1 MKDFQ
6 VETVVLPLED
16 EERLRI
22 FSCEAHT
29 RHGFPVYFGTNEKES
44 LLHRK
49 GQLISRRLSRDPQYL
64 ENLKPKKNS
73 WSSIAY
79 GGFLKSQPSAAPIK
93 SLGIVILRL
102 MVETPLPPKQ
112 PFQITPR
119 GLLNTGNLCFMNS
132 VLQLLLFC
140 TPFYTLLKNIS
151 KSTLASLGESKTP
164 LLDATI
170 AFIDQFSHPETVAV
184 SPETFYMAISSH
196 LRFSHLK
203 WGRQEDAEEFLG
215 YLLDGLHEEFVESI
229 ASTSQSERND
239 LANSISRNNDLY
251 TILDSIDKS
260 TENDGWCEVGSNRCV
275 SSKRSVKVEPS
286 PITHLFGG
294 QFRSELQVPKQKESK
309 SITLDP
315 FLHVQLDIDDV
326 EVNDLESAFRFLS
339 KPEQIPFRTKN
350 GTEVMARKQNFI
362 DSLPRVLIIHLKRFS
377 FNPHESRVEKL
388 RKPIKYTHSL
398 QVPLECIS
406 KATQLGSL
414 ETRYKLIGVVYHHGT
429 STEGGHYTVDVLR
442 QEAAEWVRIDDTI
455 VESITPDMVVGENG
469 GSKTAYLLMY
479 QRV

>member
-1 MKDFQ
+1 MKDF
-6 VETVVLPLED
+6 EIESLVLPFDD
-16 EERLRI
+16 EEKLRI
-22 FSCEAHT
+22 FSAYAGF
-29 RHGFPVYFGTNEKES
+29 RQGFPKYFGTDEKES
-44 LLHRK
+44 LVFRK
-49 GQLISRRLSRDPQYL
+49 GQLISRRLLQDPHYVD
-64 ENLKPKKNS
+64 NLWPKKNS

-79 GGFLKSQPSAAPIK
+79 DGFVKTQPSLSPMR
-93 SLGIVILRL
+93 SLGIVILRF
-102 MVETPLPPKQ
+102 MVEKPTPPKQ
-112 PFQITPR
+112 PFQITPG

-140 TPFYTLLKNIS
+140 TPFYSLLKNIS
-151 KSTLASLGESKTP
+151 KSTVASLGESKTP

-170 AFIDQFSHPETVAV
+170 AFIDQFSNNVSLPV
-184 SPETFYMAISSH
+184 SPDTFYMAISSH

-229 ASTSQSERND
+229 SSTSQSERDD
-239 LANSISRNNDLY
+239 LAGSIGRKGELY
-251 TILDSIDKS
+251 SILDSLNKN
-260 TENDGWCEVGSNRCV
+260 TENDGWCEVGSNKSV

-315 FLHVQLDIDDV
+315 FLHVQLDIDDDEV
-326 EVNDLESAFRFLS
+326 EDLESAFRFLS

-350 GTEVMARKQNFI
+350 GMEVMARKQNFI

-377 FNPHESRVEKL
+377 FNPHEARVEKL
-388 RKPIKYTHSL
+388 RKHISYTHLL

-406 KATQLGSL
+406 KTTQLGNV
-414 ETRYKLIGVVYHHGT
+414 ERRYKLIGVVYHHGT

-442 QEAAEWVRIDDTI
+442 QETEEWARIDDT
-455 VESITPDMVVGENG
+455 VVDSITPEMVVGSDG

-479 QRV
+479 QQM